1 MENEIKS
8 KLVPGIGRVPFPAYR
23 GQGRYIFV
31 SYAHADKE
39 LVFPEI
45 IRFQEMGYNIWY
57 DEEITPGNE
66 WKHHITDR
74 LMHCDLFIIFITNRS
89 ANSKNCRKEFYCAL
103 NNNKHVIP
111 FYLEDFDTVEIDD
124 EWKGDLSE
132 IQGILMTTYDDE
144 EAYIFKFTE
153 AFRNFGFEIF
163 NFSKGFLEKTLY
175 ESKMNPNMKLN
186 NIRRGFED
194 FFDKIYVCK
203 NSKKAPYAAIFK
215 SSIDL
220 FIDHPG
226 TYLADEI
233 YSNFISLY
241 EMIMKLGSE
250 EHSINANKIR
260 QFYKTLKRNDESQ
273 PRENFIHSANVF
285 ILGLAIY
292 SQNEKFRMVFEDY
305 LQDYG
310 IKYCESQIHEEFLIR
325 WGIASLFHDSCFAI
339 EASEKKVK
347 NSIFKELKQFL
358 EYDEDCLMGGV
369 NEFNILSKPY
379 AKRKTIAD
387 EIPNHILENI
397 DIDME
402 KPTDILA
409 AKIARDLRLDSKGL
423 NKLKNNL
430 TFFLNYSYDN
440 DFDEHGILSSIMVLN
455 CFSGLDS
462 DGQFLPEN
470 HLHYTIL
477 DSASAILLHNY
488 YHYILQEDPFDF
500 DRLMLCE
507 IPLAYLLILCDEIT
521 ETSVDS
527 IDFKISDEFYAK
539 YHLESSSRGF
549 GFHDKEQL
557 LEHILDLK
565 NLFYGNIRI
574 VKDINPNAFFEIKK
588 RNFEEKYIEPPIL
601 MVERIAREIHDR
613 YAETVIASYESNPA
627 DEHLK
632 SRYES
637 LTSFDELS
645 MQLQRANINIAK
657 GIYRKLYFQR
667 YAIVNVADPREGID
681 QFLEW
686 EITEL
691 AKMEHA
697 EWCDEKIATGW
708 TYGPLKDVKNLTT
721 PYLVPWDRLDPEIRA
736 YDIDPI
742 KEIPQ
747 ILSRMDLKVVKS
759 KLNLLTREMYKHVC
773 KFIGVESEFES
784 LKPHL
789 QELHYQKTDLIA
801 EALFEI
807 NYKIV
812 DEDAPGDAISELS
825 KREIAYVET
834 NVHREYLKT
843 QINLGLDVRNY
854 LEDRIDVE
862 KRRYAQRLNEVSIRD
877 LPELCRNV
885 GLKITKTD

>member
-1 MENEIKS
+1 MQNSQIKS

-39 LVFPEI
+39 QVFPEI

-66 WKHHITDR
+66 WKQHITDR
-74 LMHCDLFIIFITNRS
+74 LIHCDLFIIFITNRS

-124 EWKGDLSE
+124 EWKADLSE

-144 EAYIFKFTE
+144 EAYIFKFSE

-175 ESKMNPNMKLN
+175 ESELNPNMKLN
-186 NIRRGFED
+186 NIRPGFED
-194 FFDKIYVCK
+194 FFDKIYICE
-203 NSKKAPYAAIFK
+203 NSEKALHAAIFK

-241 EMIMKLGSE
+241 EMTVKLGGKDRF
-250 EHSINANKIR
+250 INANNIR
-260 QFYKTLKRNDESQ
+260 QFYKTLKRNDEIQ
-273 PRENFIHSANVF
+273 PRQNFIHSANVF

-292 SQNEKFRMVFEDY
+292 SQNDEFRRVFEDY
-305 LQDYG
+305 LRDYD
-310 IKYCESQIHEEFLIR
+310 IRYSKSQIHEEFLIR

-358 EYDEDCLMGGV
+358 KYDEDCLMDGV
-369 NEFNILSKPY
+369 NEFNILYKQY
-379 AKRKTIAD
+379 GKIKTIAD
-387 EIPNHILENI
+387 EIPREILENI

-430 TFFLNYSYDN
+430 TFLLNYSYDN

-455 CFSGLDS
+455 CFSGLDPEC
-462 DGQFLPEN
+462 QFLPEN

-500 DRLMLCE
+500 DRLRLFE
-507 IPLAYLLILCDEIT
+507 IPLAYLLILCDEIM

-527 IDFKISDEFYAK
+527 IDFKIYDDLYAK

-557 LEHILDLK
+557 LEYILDIK
-565 NLFYGNIRI
+565 DIFDGKFVI
-574 VKDINPNAFFEIKK
+574 VKDINPNAFFEAATTPALCLIEAAVM
-588 RNFEEKYIEPPIL
+588 RMAFFLTDEYISK
-601 MVERIAREIHDR
+601 
-613 YAETVIASYESNPA
+613 ETAAMTRVTTI
-627 DEHLK
+627 
-632 SRYES
+632 
-637 LTSFDELS
+637 
-645 MQLQRANINIAK
+645 
-657 GIYRKLYFQR
+657 
-667 YAIVNVADPREGID
+667 
-681 QFLEW
+681 
-686 EITEL
+686 
-691 AKMEHA
+691 
-697 EWCDEKIATGW
+697 IAT
-708 TYGPLKDVKNLTT
+708 
-721 PYLVPWDRLDPEIRA
+721 
-736 YDIDPI
+736 
-742 KEIPQ
+742 
-747 ILSRMDLKVVKS
+747 
-759 KLNLLTREMYKHVC
+759 
-773 KFIGVESEFES
+773 
-784 LKPHL
+784 
-789 QELHYQKTDLIA
+789 
-801 EALFEI
+801 
-807 NYKIV
+807 
-812 DEDAPGDAISELS
+812 LS
-825 KREIAYVET
+825 KPTPTTIPKGLNFAPAT
-834 NVHREYLKT
+834 NAHK
-843 QINLGLDVRNY
+843 
-854 LEDRIDVE
+854 
-862 KRRYAQRLNEVSIRD
+862 
-877 LPELCRNV
+877 
-885 GLKITKTD
+885 